1 MPTFARSDAFKRD
14 YKDLTD
20 EQRSKFKVALRAFV
34 DDLLLAEASGVERF
48 RRLCEWLDRKPL
60 DSSNNV
66 GLRYHPNTRAAA
78 LKACR
83 ILVGFAE
90 HGVIDSG
97 QAATVKP

>member
-1 MPTFARSDAFKRD
+1 MTAETGTTGAIDEAAALGMPDA
-14 YKDLTD
+14 L
-20 EQRSKFKVALRAFV
+20 FV
-34 DDLLLAEASGVERF
+34 G
-48 RRLCEWLDRKPL
+48 LCEWLDRKPL